1 MEIKLKEGVNAYH
14 VVADIFTQLVHN
26 LYGDYS
32 PGELIVNIGFKDRKE
47 DAYEYI
53 NTVLYPSSVDI
64 GCYRDFLDDWHEGQN
79 YIDVNAFIPLEEVR
93 HFAFNLDGAATQ
105 MTDQFGSLTTVQ
117 TVSKQ
122 EWINPTYTVDIDTEG
137 FDVI

>member
-32 PGELIVNIGFKDRKE
+32 PGELIVNIGIKDRKE

-53 NTVLYPSSVDI
+53 NTILYPNAVDI
-64 GCYRDFLDDWHEGQN
+64 RDYEHFLDDWHEGQN
-79 YIDVNAFIPLEEVR
+79 YIDVNAFIPLEEVC
-93 HFAFNLDGAATQ
+93 HFAFNLSGGVTQ
-105 MTDQFGSLTTVQ
+105 KTDQFGSLTTVQ

-122 EWINPTYTVDIDTEG
+122 EWINPTYTVDIDTGG
-137 FDVI
+137 FDVV